1 MQFIEPVSNK
11 EVAFF
16 LEQQGKKKILNF
28 PYLPTQD
35 AEKLLHER
43 CQELDAELRFGTFKS
58 SINPALKAKNTIAFL
73 ANKGGVGK
81 SSLCYAA
88 ALGLSQ
94 VGYKVGIFD
103 ADIFGPCQH
112 LLTDTSGELQTIDNT
127 IYPALHRNIQ
137 VVSMGHLTDQSTP
150 LMLRGPLASRYAK
163 EMLLN
168 SYWDNLDFL
177 LCDFPPGTT
186 DIHLT
191 LLDKD
196 LISGAVLVTTP
207 HPLSLATSS
216 KMPEFLHKVELDIFG
231 YILNMSYTECPQC
244 KHKELVKQDKE
255 QAEWL
260 KKYKLLGEIPLK
272 PQFDWHTH
280 TWTQDIVRNLSFSIY
295 QKNYQRKE
303 NIIASS

>member
-1 MQFIEPVSNK
+1 MQFIEPISNK

-16 LEQQGKKKILNF
+16 VENTGQEKVLNF
-28 PYLPTQD
+28 PYLPKQD
-35 AEKLLHER
+35 EEKLLRVR
-43 CQELDAELRFGTFKS
+43 CQELGAELRFSSLKS
-58 SINPALKAKNTIAFL
+58 RINPSLKAKNTIAFL

-81 SSLCYAA
+81 SSLCYTT

-94 VGYKVGIFD
+94 AGYRVGIFD

-112 LLTDTSGELQTIDNT
+112 LLTQTIGQLQTIDN
-127 IYPALHRNIQ
+127 ILYPALKKNIQ

-150 LMLRGPLASRYAK
+150 LMMRGPLASRYAK
-163 EMLLN
+163 EMLMK

-216 KMPEFLHKVELDIFG
+216 KMPEFLHKVQLDIFG

-244 KHKELVKQDKE
+244 NHKQRIKQDRQ

-260 KKYKLLGEIPLK
+260 KNFLLLGEIPLK

-280 TWTQDIVRNLSFSIY
+280 TWTQDILRNLTLSIY